1 MGFILLTV
9 TKATSDIS
17 VTDMSLP
24 IMVVAELIVFVGLLV
39 GIWSTM
45 KNKTAMNAKLY
56 SELKE
61 KLNTHMADSER
72 QINSLRQN
80 HNEAYS
86 KLENKISG
94 LEKEV
99 GGIAIGI
106 ANIEGFMKAMSAK
119 YKNNNSC

>member
-1 MGFILLTV
+1 MGFILLTI
-9 TKATSDIS
+9 TKATSGMS
-17 VTDMSLP
+17 VTDISLP
-24 IMVVAELIVFVGLLV
+24 IMVVAELVVFVGLLV
-39 GIWSTM
+39 GMWSTL
-45 KNKTAMNAKLY
+45 KNKTTMNAKLY

-80 HNEAYS
+80 HSEAYS

-106 ANIEGFMKAMSAK
+106 ANIEGFMKAMSTK
-119 YKNNNSC
+119 SKNDNSC